1 MKLNSLA
8 VVILL
13 VLGCSIAFGQTYS
26 FGFADANGN
35 VACDFETFTVNAPF
49 AVGTH
54 NYTTFCGGAADGVL
68 IGFTGALSPKLT
80 GGPVTGPVVM
90 FADNS
95 EDAIDQTYSSCQ
107 LEFVTRTKASLKRFG
122 WVWYASCGD
131 SVEYII
137 AWGYLS
143 NQVGH
148 PGSRPA
154 LDARAVVANKKR

>member
-1 MKLNSLA
+1 MKLKGLA
-8 VVILL
+8 VAILL
-13 VLGCSIAFGQTYS
+13 VLGCGAAFGQTYS

-35 VACDFETFTVNAPF
+35 VSCDFVTFTVNAPF

-54 NYTTFCGGAADGVL
+54 NYTKYCGAPADGVL
-68 IGFTGALSPKLT
+68 LGFTGSLSPKVS

-90 FADNS
+90 MADNS
-95 EDAIDQTYSSCQ
+95 EDAYDQTYSGCQ

-131 SVEYII
+131 NTEYII

-143 NQVGH
+143 TQVGN
-148 PGSRPA
+148 PGSRA
-154 LDARAVVANKKR
+154 SFDAGNIAAKKTR